1 MAFFLQQGYG
11 MKQLNEEFA
20 NKFSNLGVI
29 LSPRSLQRNTD
40 IENLEE
46 HSKKLK
52 KKGAN
57 ILFDPQFYEP
67 RTNLE
72 KILQFPY
79 FEGLDYLTLE
89 FNSQVASKF
98 SINCLKY
105 QDLTLQTDQLIIPN
119 IYSNSFNDDWISIQE
134 YLIDG
139 GLKYDTS
146 KKKYLSLPLGPDL
159 IRNKNAFD
167 ELISIYIQYEDI
179 DGFYVVLK
187 SPSDYLI
194 SDENYL
200 YSVLDAFTSLNLS
213 GKEIILGYAN
223 QQSLIY
229 GAAGVSIIA
238 SGNYRNVRTFDPDI
252 FYEDDTNED
261 IRRRGIWYY
270 DPNTLG
276 EYRPQELSLAFNRGL
291 RNFFDKECEYCEM
304 LISSDQPANIPWNEP
319 LPFKHYLLEL
329 RRQWLD
335 IARIP
340 LDKRIDYIISFF
352 EGVEE
357 NNERLRSKGFRFG
370 RRSFNSDVIESTLNA
385 LYAFKSDRIYD
396 LKQLKDFSII

>member
-1 MAFFLQQGYG
+1 M
-11 MKQLNEEFA
+11 
-20 NKFSNLGVI
+20 
-29 LSPRSLQRNTD
+29 
-40 IENLEE
+40 
-46 HSKKLK
+46 
-52 KKGAN
+52 
-57 ILFDPQFYEP
+57 
-67 RTNLE
+67 
-72 KILQFPY
+72 
-79 FEGLDYLTLE
+79 
-89 FNSQVASKF
+89 
-98 SINCLKY
+98 KY

-139 GLKYDTS
+139 GLKYDSS

-159 IRNKNAFD
+159 IRNKSAFD
-167 ELISIYIQYEDI
+167 ELISIYIQYKDI

-213 GKEIILGYAN
+213 GKEIILGYTN

-304 LISSDQPANIPWNEP
+304 LLSSDQPANIPWNEP
-319 LPFKHYLLEL
+319 LPFKHFLLEL

-396 LKQLKDFSII
+396 LKQLKDYSII